1 MHVFSSRSF
10 CAVVLVV
17 SLSAACVSAGAD
29 GPAQTAPVV
38 NEPEIWRDPSQ
49 SPQARAA
56 DLVRRM
62 SLEEKASQIMANPP
76 AIPRLGIPAYSHRNE
91 CLHGVANGT
100 ATVFPQAIGM
110 AATWDVP
117 LIHAEADAI

>member
-1 MHVFSSRSF
+1 MNPLNPFGLCGTALILLGCVATTR
-10 CAVVLVV
+10 AVEIWK
-17 SLSAACVSAGAD
+17 D
-29 GPAQTAPVV
+29 PAQAPEV
-38 NEPEIWRDPSQ
+38 R
-49 SPQARAA
+49 AR
-56 DLVRRM
+56 DLVARL
-62 SLEEKASQIMANPP
+62 SLEEKASQILANPP

-117 LIHAEADAI
+117 LIREE